1 MGRSAAN
8 RQGTVMELSGNF
20 TLSGEWSP
28 CMEIVGKMTSSD
40 LGFVYDYNT
49 VLYRKCFAAVKVY
62 FFKSHENNTT
72 EVCHCSWK

>member
-28 CMEIVGKMTSSD
+28 
-40 LGFVYDYNT
+40 
-49 VLYRKCFAAVKVY
+49 
-62 FFKSHENNTT
+62 SHP
-72 EVCHCSWK
+72 VWRL